1 MMTNA
6 NIESKTRG
14 FLLPLCALLAFLL
27 LSVGSQAR
35 AQTVTMIGPTT
46 KVNGQLVKLQ
56 SFSSQ
61 DSYLRHYFFL
71 GNLNKIATQQEV
83 SDSTFKINA
92 GKAGPGT
99 VSFESTNFPG
109 MYLRHFL
116 FRLTLMLQTPDPLFR
131 SDASFKVVAGLA
143 DKTWVSLE
151 SVNFPGFY
159 LHLRGSEFWLDA
171 KGTDPQ
177 YLKDATFRIIVK

>member
-1 MMTNA
+1 MTSA
-6 NIESKTRG
+6 HIESKTRG
-14 FLLPLCALLAFLL
+14 GLLPLCSLLAFLL

-35 AQTVTMIGPTT
+35 AQTVTTIGPTT
-46 KVNGQLVKLQ
+46 KVSGQLVKLQ

-71 GNLNKIATQQEV
+71 GNLNKISTQQEIN
-83 SDSTFKINA
+83 DSTFKINT
-92 GKAGPGT
+92 GKAGAGT

-116 FRLTLMLQTPDPLFR
+116 FRLTLMLQTPDPLFPN
-131 SDASFKVVAGLA
+131 DASFKVVAGLA
-143 DKTWVSLE
+143 DKTWISLE
-151 SVNFPGFY
+151 SVNYPGYF

-171 KGTDPQ
+171 KGTDAQ
-177 YLKDATFRIIVK
+177 YLKDATFRIVVK